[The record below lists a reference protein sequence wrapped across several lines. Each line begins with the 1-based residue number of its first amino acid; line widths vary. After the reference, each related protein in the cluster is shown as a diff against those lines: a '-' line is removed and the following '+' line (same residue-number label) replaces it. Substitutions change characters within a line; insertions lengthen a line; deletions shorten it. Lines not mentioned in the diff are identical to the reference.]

1 MIKHIH
7 HFFFIH
13 SYFSYCRGHI
23 EQAISIFLALQTDDD
38 QTESLEVTEIIESV
52 EEDFQCAQNQND
64 AELPPTEPPSLK
76 KYYCDAREAIH
87 DYLCLQA
94 RADKAYETMKAEC
107 FYLEN
112 LMTNE
117 PTNITIQLD
126 DLQAIE
132 QDLKQHLIPSSISSI
147 IIKASIILNA
157 KKHKITGLY
166 NPSKKHKYLN

>member
-1 MIKHIH
+1 
-7 HFFFIH
+7 
-13 SYFSYCRGHI
+13 
-23 EQAISIFLALQTDDD
+23 
-38 QTESLEVTEIIESV
+38 
-52 EEDFQCAQNQND
+52 
-64 AELPPTEPPSLK
+64 
-76 KYYCDAREAIH
+76 
-87 DYLCLQA
+87 
-94 RADKAYETMKAEC
+94 MKAEC

-166 NPSKKHKYLN
+166 NPSKKHKYSN